1 VTNPGIDAA
10 PHLLEVKNLKVYFP
24 VRRGL
29 ILERKVGEVKA
40 VDDVTFSISRG
51 ETLGLVGESG
61 CGKSTTGRAIIRL
74 LRPTGGAILFD
85 GVDLA
90 SLEGASLRRVR
101 RRIQMVYQDP
111 YSSLNPRMRALD
123 IIGEPLAI
131 QREVGR
137 GERQERVFELMRTVG
152 LDPRRAE
159 RYPHE
164 FSGGQRQR
172 IGLARAL
179 ALNPDVVIADEP
191 VSALDVSIQA
201 QILNLL
207 EELQSRLH
215 LTYLFIA
222 HDLSVVRYVSDRI
235 AVMYLG
241 RIVELAPSG
250 DLDTEPAHPYSVALL
265 SAVPLPDPAIEA
277 RRRRIILKGEV
288 PSPANP
294 PVGCRFHTR
303 CWLREKL
310 GNPARCVE
318 EDPALRPLN
327 ERHQVACHFA
337 EEVHDSV
344 ELAQVIGGRTQASP
358 PPTTAASS

>member
-1 VTNPGIDAA
+1 VTNPGTGAA
-10 PHLLEVKNLKVYFP
+10 PQLLEVKNLKVYFP

-131 QREVGR
+131 QGEVGR
-137 GERQERVFELMRTVG
+137 GERQERVLELMRTVG

-215 LTYLFIA
+215 LTYLYIA
-222 HDLSVVRYVSDRI
+222 HDLSVVQYVSDRI

-241 RIVELAPSG
+241 RIVELAASG

-288 PSPANP
+288 PSPTNP

-337 EEVHDSV
+337 EEVHGSD

-358 PPTTAASS
+358 PPSPAASS